1 MGSRFNMAKIT
12 TNKTSDQYNPG
23 EDPITPNRMAVKEK
37 MVVDLESMVKNL
49 QAANDANVKIID
61 KMRRDITR
69 LKDQISELAGK
80 ITRG

>member
-1 MGSRFNMAKIT
+1 MAKIT
-12 TNKTSDQYNPG
+12 ANKTKDQYNPG
-23 EDPITPNRMAVKEK
+23 DDPIAPNRMAVKEK

-49 QAANDANVKIID
+49 QAANDANAKIID

>member
-1 MGSRFNMAKIT
+1 MENRFNMSKIT
-12 TNKTSDQYNPG
+12 ANKTKDQYNPS
-23 EDPITPNRMAVKEK
+23 DNPIAPNRKAVKEK

-49 QAANDANVKIID
+49 QAASDANAKIID